1 MKRPTIIAR
10 GSLQRMT
17 ETSESAWAAKK
28 FPEAIETM
36 ERASR
41 LAPSNPAVLL
51 RLGNMHGLR
60 YDYVAAGCCFDKVL
74 RLAPRKLEGL
84 VAVVN
89 RCQGFRNPDLP
100 EHYLRLALEQPDA
113 TPSVLV
119 TLAELCERRHR
130 LPEAAD
136 LVNRALHLDSSFPA
150 ALLARARLERQSSQL
165 EVAETTLRSFLSV
178 PAPNSWVL
186 VQAWY
191 ELGTVLDR
199 QGRFDEAMEAFLQA
213 KKRQQPQADRMP
225 DVRGKIR
232 VIIRE
237 QEETITARQLQSWH
251 ENLPA
256 LTPPRRLAL
265 LCGYARTGTTL
276 LEQILDA
283 HPDVVSAEE
292 TDVFFDDALP
302 PLSCDLGRP
311 SAWMESLDSAG
322 IEAIEKSRAAY
333 FRSMNAL
340 TGNPIAERLL
350 LDKNPM
356 FTYLLPAFIRI
367 FPETKF
373 LIALRDPRDVVIS
386 RFMQIR
392 PVTPTSGDSYLSLA
406 GTVTDYTL
414 FMGLW
419 RKLAPLLPS
428 PYLEV
433 RYEDIVTNFEAVA
446 RRTLEFLGVP
456 WHERVLKFDEHARHK
471 IVFSPTY
478 ADVTQP
484 VFKRAKGRWQHYQ
497 KYLEPHLARLEPFI
511 KAFGYEG

>member
-1 MKRPTIIAR
+1 MKRPTLIAQ

-17 ETSESAWAAKK
+17 EAAEFAWSEKK

-36 ERASR
+36 ERASL
-41 LAPSNPAVLL
+41 LAPFNPAILL
-51 RLGNMHGLR
+51 RLGSMHGLR
-60 YDYVAAGCCFDKVL
+60 YDYAAAGYCFDKVL
-74 RLAPRKLEGL
+74 RLTPHKLEGL

-89 RCQGFRNPDLP
+89 HCQSFRNPDLP

-113 TPSVLV
+113 TSSVFV
-119 TLAELCERRHR
+119 TLAELYERRHR
-130 LPEAAD
+130 LPEALE
-136 LVNRALHLDSSFPA
+136 LVERALHLDSSFPA
-150 ALLARARLERQSSQL
+150 ALLVRARLERLTGRL
-165 EVAETTLRSFLSV
+165 EIAEATLRSFLSV
-178 PAPNSWVL
+178 PAPNSWVQ

-199 QGRFDEAMEAFLQA
+199 QSRFDEAMDAFLQA
-213 KKRQQPQADRMP
+213 KQRQLPQADRMP
-225 DVRGKIR
+225 DLRGKIR
-232 VIIRE
+232 FIIKE
-237 QEETITARQLQSWH
+237 QEEKITAVQLQRWF

-256 LTPPRRLAL
+256 LNPHRRLAL
-265 LCGYARTGTTL
+265 LGGYARAGTTL

-283 HPDVVSAEE
+283 HPDIVAAEE
-292 TDVFFDDALP
+292 TNVFIEDALP
-302 PLSCDLGRP
+302 PLNCDLARP
-311 SAWMESLDSAG
+311 SAWVESLDTAG
-322 IEAIEKSRAAY
+322 IAALEKSRTVY
-333 FRSMNAL
+333 FRSMDSL
-340 TGNPIAERLL
+340 TGNSLAGRLL

-392 PVTPTSGDSYLSLA
+392 PVTPTSGDSYLSLT
-406 GTVTDYTL
+406 GTVADYAL
-414 FMGLW
+414 FMGFW
-419 RKLAPLLPS
+419 QKLAPLMPS

-433 RYEDIVTNFEAVA
+433 RYEDTVTNLEAIA

-497 KYLEPHLARLEPFI
+497 KYLEPHLPQLEPFV
-511 KAFGYEG
+511 KAFGYH